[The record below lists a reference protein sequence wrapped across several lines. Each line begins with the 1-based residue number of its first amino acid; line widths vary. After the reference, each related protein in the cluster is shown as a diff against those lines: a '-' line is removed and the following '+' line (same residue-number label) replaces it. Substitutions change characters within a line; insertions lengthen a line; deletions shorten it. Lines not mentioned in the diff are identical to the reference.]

1 MHNPLD
7 ARDRKNL
14 VIHGVNEH
22 SRCGCKSNFKQ
33 TLLQAFVKLNEDVD
47 RRDLRNR
54 HDKNGFAENAAAGSA
69 GGLQSTDTK
78 IGFKT

>member
-14 VIHGVNEH
+14 VIHGVDEH

-33 TLLQAFVKLNEDVD
+33 TSL
-47 RRDLRNR
+47 
-54 HDKNGFAENAAAGSA
+54 
-69 GGLQSTDTK
+69 
-78 IGFKT
+78 